1 MENKQRIID
10 AATTLRLHYVK
21 VDLDEKVHK
30 AQIEKPSYMEFLAD
44 VLTNE
49 VEGRHRREMTRR
61 ISMAHL
67 PEKHDL
73 DDFDYNY
80 SSGISRQ
87 EMKELRELNW
97 LSQSYNLIL
106 MGPSG
111 TGKTYIAAGLVY
123 DAVKASL
130 RAYLMTM
137 EEIITIL
144 RMKEIS
150 PTAMQAYNRML
161 RADLIAI
168 DDIMLFPVKKEDAV
182 AFFNLVNLL
191 HEHTSVIIT
200 TNKAPTEWAETLDD
214 TVLASALLDRL
225 LYKCEVIS
233 LKGTSY
239 RMENRKTIF
248 KHKTNN
254 KS

>member
-10 AATTLRLHYVK
+10 AATTLKLHYVK

-49 VEGRHRREMTRR
+49 VEGRRKREM
-61 ISMAHL
+61 
-67 PEKHDL
+67 
-73 DDFDYNY
+73 
-80 SSGISRQ
+80 
-87 EMKELRELNW
+87 
-97 LSQSYNLIL
+97 
-106 MGPSG
+106 
-111 TGKTYIAAGLVY
+111 V
-123 DAVKASL
+123 
-130 RAYLMTM
+130 
-137 EEIITIL
+137 
-144 RMKEIS
+144 
-150 PTAMQAYNRML
+150 
-161 RADLIAI
+161 
-168 DDIMLFPVKKEDAV
+168 LFPVKKEDAV

-200 TNKAPTEWAETLDD
+200 TNKAPTEWAETLED

-225 LYKCEVIS
+225 LYKCEVIR

-248 KHKTNN
+248 KRENN
-254 KS
+254 KEC